1 MEDLTNI
8 LSSEDEFT
16 EEQLLNYLQGNLTG
30 EDAHLVE
37 KQMADS
43 DFVNDAVEGLQ
54 AIKSPRKLDE
64 YVSQLN
70 KKLQTQLEA
79 KKQRKEK
86 REIKHLGWIIL
97 AVIIILVLCILGY
110 VVIHMAKEHELHKH
124 LNIVFLNLDYLRNTN
139 LRILKS
145 V

>member
-16 EEQLLNYLQGNLTG
+16 EDLLLEYLMGNTSG
-30 EDAHLVE
+30 EDAHKVE

-54 AIKSPRKLDE
+54 AIKSPRKLSD
-64 YVSQLN
+64 YVTQLN
-70 KKLQTQLEA
+70 NKLQQQLEL
-79 KKQRKEK
+79 KKQKKEK

-97 AVIIILVLCILGY
+97 AVILILALCILGY
-110 VVIHMAKEHELHKH
+110 VIIHMAREHELHRH
-124 LNIVFLNLDYLRNTN
+124 LDSVFLVVGGNNRC
-139 LRILKS
+139 
-145 V
+145 